1 MENKL
6 NDTATLL
13 NIEVKYPIYFL
24 NKNLKIGKLCKL
36 ATVRTNTTFSVFE
49 KNGSR
54 YVLQRNSRP
63 EIEIELKTSNGDFK
77 PKGVAINLTQ
87 NQTNFSDN
95 FKING
100 SGKNGWSLRPAQ
112 KGAIYALL
120 SHWSLSNDV
129 ATIVLPTGTGKT
141 ETMLSATIADN
152 AERTL
157 VVVPTIDLKNQ
168 IAEKF
173 ATWGILRDLG
183 VIGDDAPNPTTLVL
197 SKTISSLK
205 HIEDFNK
212 ADVVITTPA
221 FIARA
226 PIEVLK
232 ELAKIFSHVFFD
244 EAHHIQAKE
253 WGFLKSLF
261 KNSKIVQFTATPY
274 RNDRKPIE
282 GKVIYNYPLSQALV
296 DKCFSKISL
305 VSIEEKHPK
314 KKDKAIADAAHE
326 RLLSDREKG
335 WTQHKMM
342 VRAEEKKHA
351 EQLYKCY
358 KEWFPEERVVLV
370 HSQTKQRK
378 KIVREIKEGKFDII
392 ICVDMLKEGFD
403 YPDFKIAAVHGVHKS
418 LSVLLQFIGR
428 FTRTSENLGDASFV
442 VNYAEETI
450 SIELEN
456 LFQEGSGWENVISEI
471 ADARKQEAESLL
483 SFLQGCKPFTGFD
496 SPDVELNPKL
506 VYPALSCVCFKT
518 VNVNWNNFKD
528 AFSLKKYHLSQPYIN
543 EKEDV
548 FYFTVQKR
556 EKVKWARTE
565 NMKDQ
570 TWNLVV
576 MHFNKEKG
584 LLFVGYSEKRLDLNT
599 LIKKISGDDAKII
612 NGDSVFRSFD
622 SIKRLSIVH
631 AGIFRPANH
640 LHRYSRLSGADV
652 TKELTR
658 WKQGNRCEKSDF
670 VGIGFRDGFPV
681 SVGASVKGK
690 IWSPARVGD
699 LKEWKDWCL
708 KMGDLITDETI
719 NSDLLLENS
728 AEKYQLEVFPTDLV
742 VLATDWAEEL
752 YDRIHR
758 ITLELPNK
766 RSFLI
771 SECELKHI
779 STSGIH
785 ANFRIVIHDQTVE
798 FSIEL
803 NKEKGHLVKG
813 LDDSKIEVEGLKSNT
828 ITLKKFFEENPP
840 TMFLLDGC
848 TISGSIYTD
857 YGDTPLIQIPDEQI
871 HSLSWNDVN
880 YQFESLYKGID
891 ERENSIQEF
900 MMKKLVERGAKIVFN
915 DDNSG
920 ESADVVAIFLEDSL
934 VRFELVHCKYSSS
947 KSGSR
952 LGDLYEVCGQAI
964 VSLRYKWKPEEL
976 LKHME
981 RRNSLGVLKH
991 KRFYFGSIEDLEFVK
1006 KAIRYSDVQFE
1017 FAIAQPGVKTS
1028 SITTEMKDFLGSL
1041 YSTVLE
1047 MTETQLKCYFNMN

>member
-1 MENKL
+1 M
-6 NDTATLL
+6 D
-13 NIEVKYPIYFL
+13 IEIKHPIYFQ
-24 NKNLKIGKLCKL
+24 NKSLKIGKLCKL
-36 ATVRTNTTFSVFE
+36 ATVGTTTVFSVLE

-54 YVLQRNSRP
+54 YVLQRNGRP
-63 EIEIELKTSNGDFK
+63 EIEAELKTSNGDFK

-87 NQTNFSDN
+87 NETNFSDN
-95 FKING
+95 FKISG
-100 SGKNGWSLRPAQ
+100 SGQNGWSLRPAQ

-120 SHWSLSNDV
+120 SHWSLSKEV

-173 ATWGILRDLG
+173 ATWGILRNLG
-183 VIGDDAPNPTTLVL
+183 VISDDAPNPTTLVL

-205 HIEDFNK
+205 YIEDIKK

-232 ELAKIFSHVFFD
+232 ELAKIFSHIFFD

-282 GKVIYNYPLSQALV
+282 GKVIYNYPLSQALI

-314 KKDKAIADAAHE
+314 KKDKAIADAAYE
-326 RLLSDREKG
+326 RLKSDRQKG

-358 KEWFPEERVVLV
+358 KEWFPEERIVLV
-370 HSQTKQRK
+370 HSLTKQRK
-378 KIVREIKEGKFDII
+378 KIVREIKEGKYDII

-518 VNVNWNNFKD
+518 TNVNWNNFKD

-543 EKEDV
+543 ENEDV

-576 MHFNKEKG
+576 MHFNKETG
-584 LLFVGYSEKRLDLNT
+584 LLFVGYSEKKLDLNT
-599 LIKKISGDDAKII
+599 LVKKIAGDNAKII
-612 NGDSVFRSFD
+612 NGDNVFRSFD

-719 NSDLLLENS
+719 NSDMLLENS
-728 AEKYQLEVFPTDLV
+728 AEKYQLEIFPTDLV

-758 ITLELPNK
+758 ITIELPNK

-771 SECELKHI
+771 SECELKHV

-785 ANFRIVIHDQTVE
+785 ANFKLKIYDQTIE

-813 LDDSKIEVEGLKSNT
+813 LDDSKIQIEGLKSDP

-840 TMFLLDGC
+840 TMFLLNGC

-857 YGDTPLIQIPDEQI
+857 YGDTPLIQIPDDQI
-871 HSLSWNDVN
+871 HSLSWKDVN
-880 YQFESLYKGID
+880 YQFESLYKGIE

-900 MMKKLVERGAKIVFN
+900 MMKRLVESGAKIVFN

-920 ESADVVAIFLEDSL
+920 ESADIVAIFLEDNI

-964 VSLRYKWKPEEL
+964 VSLRYKWKLEEL

-981 RRNSLGVLKH
+981 RRNSLGVLKQ

-1028 SITTEMKDFLGSL
+1028 ALTTEMKDFLGSL
-1041 YSTVLE
+1041 YSTVIE
-1047 MTETQLKCYFNMN
+1047 MTETQLKCYFNQN